1 LIYSVVVYNALNNP
15 ALVLKDVGSPR
26 YSRSKNAADTVN
38 ISIPRNSTTPGVIFP
53 TMDDT
58 EITMDS
64 IIYTMDT
71 QVLSEAPLENL
82 IRPGLRFEILISTGV
97 GTTSVEC
104 SGFVSKHGYD
114 SDSYII
120 EGFTEEIV
128 LSRYLTPSQ
137 YGYPLYSEN
146 ATLDALVGQLSK
158 TFVTENAK
166 HGWGDFVVDSSNVDW
181 TTNPTFV
188 LLQNS
193 NPGGEASYPSS
204 GYAIFR
210 FQKLASEEWERFRWV
225 SDCYTDED
233 GAVKTEVSYRQ
244 GNDTGSMGS
253 FTTAQPGALTDI
265 VGIIVADPEPT
276 YLDIRVDFS
285 TDTSEASP
293 VLFSLEVIKR
303 GLSDITEVEV
313 IGDANL
319 VPTPGLSADN
329 ATFLDVIVDAC
340 EESGWEFK
348 VYNGKLSIA
357 ETFGNDTTNNLSVV
371 SA

>member
-1 LIYSVVVYNALNNP
+1 MIYSVAIYGAVDNP
-15 ALVLKDVGSPR
+15 ILVLKDIGSPK

-38 ISIPRNSTTPGVIFP
+38 IAVPRNSTT
-53 TMDDT
+53 
-58 EITMDS
+58 
-64 IIYTMDT
+64 
-71 QVLSEAPLENL
+71 LSEVPLENL
-82 IRPGLRFEILISTGV
+82 IKPGLRFEILISTGI
-97 GTTSVEC
+97 GTTDVEC

-120 EGFTEEIV
+120 EGFTEEII
-128 LSRYLTPSQ
+128 LSRYLTPAQ

-146 ATLDALVGQLSK
+146 ATLDMLVGQLSK

-193 NPGGEASYPSS
+193 NPGGEASYPST
-204 GYAIFR
+204 GYAVFR

-225 SDCYTDED
+225 SDYYTDED

-244 GNDTGSMGS
+244 GNDVGSMGS
-253 FTTAQPGALTDI
+253 FTTPQPGALTDV
-265 VGIIVADPEPT
+265 VGIIVADPNLT

-303 GLSDITEVEV
+303 GLSDITEVEAL
-313 IGDANL
+313 GDANL
-319 VPTPGLSADN
+319 VPTPGLTANNS
-329 ATFLDVIVDAC
+329 TFLEVVSAAC

-348 VYNGKLSIA
+348 VFDGKLSVA
-357 ETFGNDTTNNLSVV
+357 ETFGNDTTDYISVV